1 MPAVLAAL
9 SASLQKRPNQV
20 VMEDRV
26 CLCQHRAQHRGQ
38 KEEQEERREER
49 REETQGSGWHRNC
62 FWGFTYANALSE
74 DNDDR
79 LIPKIRASMNFAP

>member
-1 MPAVLAAL
+1 
-9 SASLQKRPNQV
+9 
-20 VMEDRV
+20 MEDRV

-79 LIPKIRASMNFAP
+79 LMWKFVLDEFRFLDFLFFAIRIKISTH